1 MKTVLVF
8 ICTSLFASMLNVAAP
23 GAAEMPVTGSN
34 NLVEKAAEA
43 VPVDDPLLLNV
54 HVKRRPPVSI
64 LPGAVVTLT
73 EPNET
78 TPLYTGTADSNGDV
92 TFDEVIPGTYHYKIT
107 AAGCKTLDT
116 VLVLSVNTERS
127 DTLTIN

>member
-8 ICTSLFASMLNVAAP
+8 ICSSLFASLLNVAAP
-23 GAAEMPVTGSN
+23 GEAEMPVNASN
-34 NLVEKAAEA
+34 NLLEKAAPA
-43 VPVDDPLLLNV
+43 KAVDDPLLLNV
-54 HVKRRPPVSI
+54 HVKRRPPVTI

-78 TPLYTGTADSNGDV
+78 TPLYSGTTDSNGDV
-92 TFDEVIPGTYHYKIT
+92 TFDEVIPGTYNYKIT
-107 AAGCKTLDT
+107 ASGCKTLDA
-116 VLVLSVNTERS
+116 VLVLSGNTERS

>member
-1 MKTVLVF
+1 MKTIFVF
-8 ICTSLFASMLNVAAP
+8 ICTSLFASLLNVAAT
-23 GAAEMPVTGSN
+23 GEAEMPVTGSN
-34 NLVEKAAEA
+34 NLLENTAA
-43 VPVDDPLLLNV
+43 VPVEEPILLSV
-54 HVKRRPPVSI
+54 HVKRRPPVTI

-78 TPLYTGTADSNGDV
+78 TPLYSGTTNSYGDV

-107 AAGCKTLDT
+107 ASGCKTLDT